1 MPEGSRKQPSYFMYF
16 PEDYR
21 WSAAVINVLGAG
33 SYGAADIGEVDRI
46 GRMLRGKEGDDAA
59 WFDAWCEVAGR
70 VRGGRGLLGWIPA
83 LPWEEP
89 MVLAVGLSLVM
100 GTLGGL
106 YPAWRPRLWHRQR
119 LCVR

>member
-70 VRGGRGLLGWIPA
+70 VRSLAQKADSTEHSVSAAAAYLRACVYYQMAERFRTPKDAHA
-83 LPWEEP
+83 LETFRI
-89 MVLAVGLSLVM
+89 SLE
-100 GTLGGL
+100 
-106 YPAWRPRLWHRQR
+106 
-119 LCVR
+119 C

>member
-1 MPEGSRKQPSYFMYF
+1 MPEGARQLPSYFMYF

-59 WFDAWCEVAGR
+59 WFDAWCEVAAR
-70 VRGGRGLLGWIPA
+70 VRALAQRAPRRGDIGCRTRAPRRFAGGRRADVP
-83 LPWEEP
+83 
-89 MVLAVGLSLVM
+89 
-100 GTLGGL
+100 
-106 YPAWRPRLWHRQR
+106 PRKSS
-119 LCVR
+119 